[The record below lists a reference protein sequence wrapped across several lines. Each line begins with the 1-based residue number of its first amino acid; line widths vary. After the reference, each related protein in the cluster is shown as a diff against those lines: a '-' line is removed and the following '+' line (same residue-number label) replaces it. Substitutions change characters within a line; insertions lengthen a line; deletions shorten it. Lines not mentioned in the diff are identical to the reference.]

1 MNEDLSSDASDEDY
15 VPEGP
20 DVVLPSE
27 EESDDAVED
36 DLVPQE
42 SRKRG
47 KTKTKKTTKRR
58 KKIKTADIEPKEDE
72 SNEEPAE
79 VKPLTVEEEKKKV
92 DSLWADFLKD
102 TDTKP
107 KSTETSKAEAKA
119 TPTPSKITK
128 KPDSKP
134 TEEKKV
140 TITKIFEFAGEEV
153 KVTKEVPVN
162 SVEAKIST
170 GAGGIA
176 TRGRSTA
183 SRGRGGGGLS
193 SILSQLGKKEKISTL
208 EKSKLDWDMFKKDEN
223 IEEELQAHNKGK
235 NGYLERQD
243 FLERADLRQFEI
255 EKDIRA
261 THRSNRL

>member
-15 VPEGP
+15 VPDGP

-36 DLVPQE
+36 DLVPKE

-47 KTKTKKTTKRR
+47 KTKTKKSIKRR
-58 KKIKTADIEPKEDE
+58 KKINTAEIEPEEDE
-72 SNEEPAE
+72 SDEEPAE

-102 TDTKP
+102 TGTKP
-107 KSTETSKAEAKA
+107 KETTKVEVKA

-128 KPDSKP
+128 KADSKP
-134 TEEKKV
+134 AEEKKV

-170 GAGGIA
+170 GSGGIA
-176 TRGRSTA
+176 TRGRS
-183 SRGRGGGGLS
+183 SVRGRGGGLS
-193 SILSQLGKKEKISTL
+193 SVLSQLGKKEKISTL
-208 EKSKLDWDMFKKDEN
+208 EKSKLDWDTFKKDEN